1 MLSVLNRP
9 SDRPALVRG
18 DHVALSARARHIRAE
33 ALQQRIRHAGEE
45 LHARR
50 LQPINKPSNFN
61 HLSPSFQMRGTSHI
75 TICEE
80 IHARRFQL
88 TNKPFCHPFAKTG
101 LTGSLTFCHK
111 VLTRRCHLQNRCEG
125 VSVSAARVFGQSF
138 PRLAQPE
145 SNVAR
150 DWQDSSSVRPVRD
163 SRPAP

>member
-1 MLSVLNRP
+1 MVKNSEVCSTILARTPSCPPLQLPAEPSSVR
-9 SDRPALVRG
+9 SDHMVLPACIG
-18 DHVALSARARHIRAE
+18 HIRAE
-33 ALQQRIRHAGEE
+33 TLQQRIRHTGEE

-50 LQPINKPSNFN
+50 LQLI
-61 HLSPSFQMRGTSHI
+61 
-75 TICEE
+75 
-80 IHARRFQL
+80 
-88 TNKPFCHPFAKTG
+88 NKPFCHPFAKTG

-150 DWQDSSSVRPVRD
+150 DWQDSSSVRPARD